1 MTSVEKIE
9 NQLNIALAEYGKAD
23 KKLNDWE
30 EGEDDGKW
38 LKKLRRKLD
47 NEEWKNEV
55 QKKGWEEMVGKLE
68 EEKKLLEKEKG
79 ERWKQAEYLQ
89 KKLVEFGEG
98 EGNEQIA

>member
-30 EGEDDGKW
+30 EGEDDGKL
-38 LKKLRRKLD
+38 LKKLRVKLF
-47 NEEWKNEV
+47 NEEYRNEE

-79 ERWKQAEYLQ
+79 DWKNQMINLQ
-89 KKLVEFGEG
+89 NKLAEFGKG

>member
-1 MTSVEKIE
+1 
-9 NQLNIALAEYGKAD
+9 
-23 KKLNDWE
+23 LNDWE
-30 EGEDDGKW
+30 EGVYKGKR
-38 LKKLRRKLD
+38 LIELGEKLY

-79 ERWKQAEYLQ
+79 DWKNQMINLQ
-89 KKLVEFGEG
+89 NKLAEFGKG

>member
-30 EGEDDGKW
+30 EGVYKGKR
-38 LKKLRRKLD
+38 LIELGEKLY